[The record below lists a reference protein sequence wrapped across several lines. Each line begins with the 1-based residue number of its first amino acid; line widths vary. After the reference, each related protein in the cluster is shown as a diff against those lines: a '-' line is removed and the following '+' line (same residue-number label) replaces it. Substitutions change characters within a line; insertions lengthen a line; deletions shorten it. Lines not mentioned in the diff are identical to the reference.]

1 MKTAKNKKQLVYE
14 KLRGEILSCKLEPG
28 LPIHEANLAE
38 GYGVSKTPVR
48 EAIRQLE
55 REGLISSVPGRGSI
69 VSFISSGDIH
79 EVFEI
84 REMIECE
91 TAAKAAKLDDKSE
104 LIKRREELYR
114 LKEKLDQDA
123 AEEGWDFC
131 DDIHMVIME
140 IVKNHRLLQ
149 MYRDVLD
156 SISRI
161 RNNYGRKFSCRRLEF
176 IIDEH
181 ILVLDAIIDGDEEL
195 AQKRVRDHLVN
206 GYQYINSLT

>member
-1 MKTAKNKKQLVYE
+1 LEKTKNKKQKVYDQ
-14 KLRGEILSCKLEPG
+14 LRRQILSCELEPG
-28 LPIHEANLAE
+28 FPIHEAHFAE

-55 REGLISSVPGRGSI
+55 REGLVCSVPGRGSI

-84 REMIECE
+84 REMIECG
-91 TAAKAAKLDDKSE
+91 TAVKASKLDDKTQI
-104 LIKRREELYR
+104 IKRRDGLVR
-114 LKEKLDQDA
+114 LREKLDQDA
-123 AEEGWDFC
+123 VDGGWDFC
-131 DDIHMVIME
+131 DDIHVEIME
-140 IVKNHRLLQ
+140 FVNNPKLLQ
-149 MYRDVLD
+149 MYREVLD

-161 RNNYGRKFSCRRLEF
+161 RNSYGHKFSGRRLEF

-181 ILVLDAIIDGDEEL
+181 ILLLDAIIDGDEEL
-195 AQKRVRDHLVN
+195 VQERVRDHLLN